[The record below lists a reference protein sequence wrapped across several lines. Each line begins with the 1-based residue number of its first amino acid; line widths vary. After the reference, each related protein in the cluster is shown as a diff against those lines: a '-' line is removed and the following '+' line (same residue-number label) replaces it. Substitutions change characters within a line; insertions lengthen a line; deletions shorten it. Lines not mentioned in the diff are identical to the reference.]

1 MLLHRYQLLFT
12 ARRVVSYI
20 VGTFII
26 SILWEFDTL
35 FETPM
40 VLVNFTPSCV
50 FKAAITNKAAQRGW
64 STTASVASVFLPF
77 LFMMLCYLH
86 LRFLFSKQIN
96 NCQNVTLRRQ
106 AELEMKLS
114 RMNLAVMLC
123 MAICQFPNYIS
134 YVLFLFDFMPY
145 DSIGHEITVVLSMLN
160 SCINPLIYITTSRF
174 YRNEVMRLVP
184 WRKQNGRRR
193 RELQEQHRAT
203 SEPQVGDEILI

>member
-1 MLLHRYQLLFT
+1 MLIHRYQLLFT
-12 ARRVVSYI
+12 TRRVVHYI
-20 VGTFII
+20 IGAFIT
-26 SILWEFDTL
+26 SILWEFDIL

-40 VLVNFTPSCV
+40 VLVNSTPSCV

-86 LRFLFSKQIN
+86 LRFLFSKKIN

-123 MAICQFPNYIS
+123 MAICQFPNNIS

-145 DSIGHEITVVLSMLN
+145 DSIGKEISVVLSMLN

-184 WRKQNGRRR
+184 LRQHNGIGRRERQEQNRATPEPQNG
-193 RELQEQHRAT
+193 
-203 SEPQVGDEILI
+203 DETLI